1 MKKIILTGGGTAGHV
16 TPNLALL
23 PALREEDFEI
33 HYIGSYNGIERR
45 LIEAASIPYDGISSG
60 KLRRYFDLKNFSDPL
75 RVLKGYFEARKLMKK
90 YKPDIVILDIQM
102 PLMTGM
108 EAAQW
113 IHENYPDIVV
123 VLLTAY
129 EDFKYA
135 QQAIVFQVKRYVI
148 KSNLFEDLPKALE
161 EISEE
166 LKKDNRSEKNRTE
179 VYAGQKNKLNDN
191 ELNKIV
197 CNIISCMQSGDE
209 NVCMEEMQKL
219 RSAIRDY
226 SDSYIR
232 SAAIL
237 FISECHRLY
246 IEYGDDEVT
255 GFDMEQ
261 EDAINLILETKRIIE
276 IEDCLESMMLSFVR
290 KKNKKIQTA
299 DELIDSINKF
309 IEKNYTKKI
318 SLDLIA
324 DAVHANRCYISRIY
338 QDRTGEKL
346 FETINRK
353 KIEIARKYIE
363 DGKMR
368 VYEIADSIGW
378 EDTAYFSRVFK
389 KYTGYSPKEYEKLY
403 RR

>member
-1 MKKIILTGGGTAGHV
+1 MWKVIVADDEPFIREALKEMIPWDELGCH
-16 TPNLALL
+16 LA
-23 PALREEDFEI
+23 
-33 HYIGSYNGIERR
+33 
-45 LIEAASIPYDGISSG
+45 EA
-60 KLRRYFDLKNFSDPL
+60 LKNGKE
-75 RVLKGYFEARKLMKK
+75 VVNAVEK

-166 LKKDNRSEKNRTE
+166 L
-179 VYAGQKNKLNDN
+179 
-191 ELNKIV
+191 
-197 CNIISCMQSGDE
+197 
-209 NVCMEEMQKL
+209 
-219 RSAIRDY
+219 
-226 SDSYIR
+226 
-232 SAAIL
+232 
-237 FISECHRLY
+237 LY

-338 QDRTGEKL
+338 KERTGEKL
-346 FETINRK
+346 FETINQK
-353 KIEIARKYIE
+353 KIEIAKKYIE

>member
-1 MKKIILTGGGTAGHV
+1 
-16 TPNLALL
+16 
-23 PALREEDFEI
+23 
-33 HYIGSYNGIERR
+33 
-45 LIEAASIPYDGISSG
+45 
-60 KLRRYFDLKNFSDPL
+60 
-75 RVLKGYFEARKLMKK
+75 
-90 YKPDIVILDIQM
+90 
-102 PLMTGM
+102 
-108 EAAQW
+108 
-113 IHENYPDIVV
+113 
-123 VLLTAY
+123 
-129 EDFKYA
+129 
-135 QQAIVFQVKRYVI
+135 
-148 KSNLFEDLPKALE
+148 
-161 EISEE
+161 
-166 LKKDNRSEKNRTE
+166 
-179 VYAGQKNKLNDN
+179 
-191 ELNKIV
+191 
-197 CNIISCMQSGDE
+197 
-209 NVCMEEMQKL
+209 MEEMQKL

-246 IEYGDDEVT
+246 IEYGYDEVT

-338 QDRTGEKL
+338 KERTGEKL

>member
-1 MKKIILTGGGTAGHV
+1 MWKVIVADDEPFIREALKEMIPWDELGCH
-16 TPNLALL
+16 LA
-23 PALREEDFEI
+23 
-33 HYIGSYNGIERR
+33 
-45 LIEAASIPYDGISSG
+45 EA
-60 KLRRYFDLKNFSDPL
+60 LKNGKE
-75 RVLKGYFEARKLMKK
+75 VVNAVEK

-197 CNIISCMQSGDE
+197 CNIISCMKSGDE

-290 KKNKKIQTA
+290 KKNKKFR
-299 DELIDSINKF
+299 LRMN
-309 IEKNYTKKI
+309 
-318 SLDLIA
+318 
-324 DAVHANRCYISRIY
+324 
-338 QDRTGEKL
+338 
-346 FETINRK
+346 
-353 KIEIARKYIE
+353 
-363 DGKMR
+363 
-368 VYEIADSIGW
+368 
-378 EDTAYFSRVFK
+378 
-389 KYTGYSPKEYEKLY
+389 
-403 RR
+403 